1 MKLQFASRDE
11 AVDLFNEMARE
22 ADAIEQDI
30 FKLCWYMRGSI
41 TLDQA
46 YHLTHS
52 DREKIKKVVE
62 DNIEFSK
69 QVGTPVL

>member
-1 MKLQFASRDE
+1 MKLQYASREE
-11 AVDLFNEMARE
+11 AIEMFNEMAQQ

-41 TLDQA
+41 SLEQA
-46 YHLTHS
+46 YNLANS
-52 DREKIKKVVE
+52 DREKIKRVIE
-62 DNIEFSK
+62 DNIELSK

>member
-1 MKLQFASRDE
+1 MKLQYASREE
-11 AVDLFNEMARE
+11 AIEMFNEMAQQ

-41 TLDQA
+41 SLEQA
-46 YHLTHS
+46 YNLSNS
-52 DREKIKKVVE
+52 DREKIKRVIE
-62 DNIEFSK
+62 DNIELSK